1 MFHLSLYVIIKQS
14 NQSYVLDPEAE
25 RILEDRLYREEMEFL
40 IAQELLFLKLMDI
53 YQKKTGTQHF
63 WKEMDYC

>member
-25 RILEDRLYREEMEFL
+25 RILEDRLYREQMEFL
-40 IAQELLFLKLMDI
+40 ISQELPLPQIDVH
-53 YQKKTGTQHF
+53 TSV
-63 WKEMDYC
+63 EN